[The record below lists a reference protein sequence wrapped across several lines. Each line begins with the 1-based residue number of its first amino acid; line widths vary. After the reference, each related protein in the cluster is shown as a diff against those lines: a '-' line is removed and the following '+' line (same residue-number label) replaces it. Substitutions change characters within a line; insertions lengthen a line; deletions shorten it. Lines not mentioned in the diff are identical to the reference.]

1 MQLDTE
7 DTATVEDT
15 TADPDLDASDL
26 TPDEKID
33 LIEELEAELNQ

>member
-1 MQLDTE
+1 MQTNTDDTATTEDATE
-7 DTATVEDT
+7 DT
-15 TADPDLDASDL
+15 DLDASDL